1 MKKNLYLKY
10 SLLLLLGAVLVS
22 SCGKDAAPVLYDEYN
37 NSGTPTPVVNSIS
50 PSDSAWGGY
59 DTLTISGSNFSALAE
74 DNLVWFDN
82 VETRAIASTP
92 TQLKVIVPHFPKD
105 SVKIRV
111 DVRTAHEYT
120 LVNKPFRIKPVQ
132 VTAWPLT
139 MSEIPYVISLD
150 KDLNIY
156 SFIKASGN
164 GTGIQKENVNKTIT
178 QYLPQVSGY
187 DWKAFKVGPGGVLYA
202 TRNLTA
208 VWRIPETQQVPSPW
222 VTKTQGITSNVS
234 DLDFDAQGNMWTGGT
249 GKFLFRVTQ
258 AKAVTKFAIAADSV
272 RSIRVF
278 DNYVYVAGKKD
289 SVEKVWRYQISGEQ
303 LGQEETYFDFTSK
316 YPKASIRAIT
326 FAVDG
331 TMYLG
336 SNSITSPIIMVSPT
350 GQISDLM
357 PGVVKGYVTSFAAN
371 GTYLYYSREVIDK
384 KDSDQK
390 IFRVNTFKQMA
401 PYYGTSF

>member
-10 SLLLLLGAVLVS
+10 SLLLLLAAVLIT
-22 SCGKDAAPVLYDEYN
+22 SCGKDAAPVLYDEYA

-59 DTLTISGSNFSALAE
+59 DTLTISGSNFSPVAE
-74 DNLVWFDN
+74 NNLVWFDN
-82 VETRAIASTP
+82 IETHAFASTP
-92 TQLKVIVPHFPKD
+92 TQIKVIAPHYPKD

-111 DVRTAHEYT
+111 DVTTAHEYT
-120 LVNKPFRIKPVQ
+120 QITKPYRIKPVQ
-132 VTAWPLT
+132 VTAWNLT
-139 MSEIPYVISLD
+139 MGEVPYVIALD
-150 KDLNIY
+150 KDQNIY
-156 SFIKASGN
+156 SFIKASGI
-164 GTGIQKENVNKTIT
+164 GAGIQKENVNKTVT

-187 DWKAFKVGPGGVLYA
+187 DWKAFKMGPGGVLYA
-202 TRNLTA
+202 TRSVTA
-208 VWRIPETQQVPSPW
+208 IWQIPETQKVPSPW
-222 VTKTQGITSNVS
+222 VTKTQGITANIL
-234 DLDFDAQGNMWTGGT
+234 DLDFDAQGNMWAGGVSNS
-249 GKFLFRVTQ
+249 LFRVTQ
-258 AKAVTKFAIAADSV
+258 AKAVTKFAITADSV
-272 RSIRVF
+272 RSIRIF
-278 DNYVYVAGKKD
+278 NNYVYVAGKKD

-331 TMYLG
+331 TMYVG
-336 SNSITSPIIMVSPT
+336 SNSLTSPIIMVSPS
-350 GQISDLM
+350 GAVSDLL
-357 PGVVKGYVTSFAAN
+357 PGVIKGYVTYFAAN
-371 GTYLYYSREVIDK
+371 GTYLYYSREITSS